1 MVKLK
6 MLKTLKINKYIMI
19 RSFFLNMSQVHPT
32 TTDEPIPAATVWEDL
47 TTSTTLGNSCF
58 SIHPDEIILDILLV
72 LI

>member
-1 MVKLK
+1 
-6 MLKTLKINKYIMI
+6 
-19 RSFFLNMSQVHPT
+19 MSQVHPT